1 MAMLIRGFFF
11 FTSLIPLVNNPYTQ
25 NDYNI
30 STIIN
35 FKLVA
40 NDVVIIVGIS
50 VVWWKGKLVKETI

>member
-1 MAMLIRGFFF
+1 MLIRGFFF

-50 VVWWKGKLVKETI
+50 VVW

>member
-1 MAMLIRGFFF
+1 M
-11 FTSLIPLVNNPYTQ
+11 VNNPYTQ

-40 NDVVIIVGIS
+40 NDLVIIVGIS